1 MQKGII
7 LTDVVMI
14 NCINKSNR
22 PSAHERIRGI
32 GGGNRWKLSLDDAIA
47 GIEQGKWSFYV
58 SMNGKSVSV
67 VIAKSADGH
76 KYLKTL
82 ADGEQPDNLL
92 SLPECPN

>member
-22 PSAHERIRGI
+22 PGAHERIRSI
-32 GGGNRWKLSLDDAIA
+32 GGGTRWKLSLADAIA

-58 SMNGKSVSV
+58 TMNGRSVSV
-67 VIAKSADGH
+67 VIAKSTDGR

-92 SLPECPN
+92 SLPECP

>member
-14 NCINKSNR
+14 NCINKTDRTN
-22 PSAHERIRGI
+22 AHERIRSI
-32 GGGNRWKLSLDDAIA
+32 GSANRWKLSLSDAIA

-58 SMNGKSVSV
+58 SMNGRSVSV
-67 VIAKSADGH
+67 VIAKSADGR

-82 ADGEQPDNLL
+82 TDGEQPDNLL
-92 SLPECPN
+92 SLPECP

>member
-14 NCINKSNR
+14 NCINKTDRTN
-22 PSAHERIRGI
+22 AHERIRSI
-32 GGGNRWKLSLDDAIA
+32 GSANRWKLSLSDAIA

-58 SMNGKSVSV
+58 SMNGRSVSV
-67 VIAKSADGH
+67 VIAKSADGR

-82 ADGEQPDNLL
+82 TYGEQPDNLL
-92 SLPECPN
+92 SLPECP